1 MSIDRPAG
9 YITQHVL
16 RVNSR
21 ETCALKSKGKSASNC
36 SADDSERAQWSD
48 GKSAGSGE
56 TTSIRS
62 TNWRV
67 GCGSRG
73 AVRGRGS
80 LSYISWG
87 SSSGGRG
94 TALQTGSVVT
104 STDSNGSTPSLIPG
118 GVFEGKYDLGTRSEV
133 YQPCCFERCEVPKAL
148 QRVTTDIISRN
159 NDEIV
164 WRVGLSP
171 RNLSVLA
178 LDKLWSINR
187 EVGENALEE
196 SDKERER
203 KECGE
208 HVRLLCGALVQG

>member
-9 YITQHVL
+9 YNPTFTEGEY
-16 RVNSR
+16 SR
-21 ETCALKSKGKSASNC
+21 ETCASKCKGESASNC
-36 SADDSERAQWSD
+36 SADDSERAQWPD
-48 GKSAGSGE
+48 GESTRSGE
-56 TTSIRS
+56 TTSICS
-62 TNWRV
+62 TSWRV

-80 LSYISWG
+80 LSHISWG
-87 SSSGGRG
+87 SSSGGCG

-104 STDSNGSTPSLIPG
+104 STDSNGSTPSLVPG
-118 GVFEGKYDLGTRSEV
+118 GVIDGKYDLGTGSEV
-133 YQPCCFERCEVPKAL
+133 YQPRRFERCEVPEAL
-148 QRVTTDIISRN
+148 QGVTTDIIGGN